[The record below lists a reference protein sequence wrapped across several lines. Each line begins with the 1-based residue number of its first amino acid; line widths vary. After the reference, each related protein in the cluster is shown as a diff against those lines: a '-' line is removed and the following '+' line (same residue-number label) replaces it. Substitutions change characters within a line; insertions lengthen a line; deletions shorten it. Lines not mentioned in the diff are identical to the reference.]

1 MSNEIVIFAD
11 GNVNIEVQVSPE
23 QDTVWLNGNQIA
35 ELSDREAKKT
45 TGNPYRR
52 WTHIGLQKNS
62 VYRIMKE
69 DSSIT

>member
-35 ELSDREAKKT
+35 ELSDREAKK
-45 TGNPYRR
+45 RR
-52 WTHIGLQKNS
+52 EIHIGGRHTSGCRKT
-62 VYRIMKE
+62 VFIV
-69 DSSIT
+69 